1 MTEMVGKDG
10 LPVVLFETMEL
21 WAAWL
26 DQNAGTTGIWV
37 RLAKKNSG
45 VKSIDYFQA
54 LEVALCYGWIDGI
67 KKTWDD
73 VSWIQ
78 RFTPRKPASKWS
90 KINKEKVL
98 KLIDDGKMKPS
109 GLDVIEISKKKRTC
123 DTAFESQRNTKIPD
137 DLQAELDKN
146 PEAAEFFSSLKSV
159 NRYAIIY
166 RLQTA
171 RTPEL
176 RAKKLAQFVEMLIKK
191 EKIRQHLPP
200 KHTTGRF

>member
-1 MTEMVGKDG
+1 MTELVGKDG

-73 VSWIQ
+73 VSWVQ

-98 KLIDDGKMKPS
+98 KLIEDGKMKPS
-109 GLDVIEISKKKRTC
+109 GLAVIEISKKKGTW
-123 DTAFESQRNTKIPD
+123 DNAYESQRNTKIPD

-146 PEAAEFFSSLKSV
+146 PEISEFFSSLKSV

-166 RLQTA
+166 RLQTS

-191 EKIRQHLPP
+191 ETIY
-200 KHTTGRF
+200 T

>member
-1 MTEMVGKDG
+1 MSELVGKDG
-10 LPVVLFETMEL
+10 LRVVLFETMET
-21 WAAWL
+21 WTAWL

-73 VSWIQ
+73 MSWVQ

-98 KLIDDGKMKPS
+98 KLIDAGKMKPS
-109 GLDVIEISKKKRTC
+109 GMAVIEISKKKGTW
-123 DTAFESQRNTKIPD
+123 DTAYDSQSNTKVPD

-176 RAKKLAQFVEMLIKK
+176 RAKKLAEFVEMLTKK
-191 EKIRQHLPP
+191 DKIYN
-200 KHTTGRF
+200 

>member
-1 MTEMVGKDG
+1 MTELVGKDG
-10 LPVVLFETMEL
+10 LPVVLFETMET
-21 WAAWL
+21 WAEWL
-26 DQNAGTTGIWV
+26 EQNGETTGIWV
-37 RLAKKNSG
+37 RLAKKGSG

-73 VSWIQ
+73 VSWVQ

-98 KLIDDGKMKPS
+98 KLIEAGKMKPS
-109 GLDVIEISKKKRTC
+109 GMAVIEVSKKKGTWEN
-123 DTAFESQRNTKIPD
+123 AYESQKNTKIPD

-176 RAKKLAQFVEMLIKK
+176 RAKKLAEFVEMLNKK
-191 EKIRQHLPP
+191 EKIYN
-200 KHTTGRF
+200 

>member
-1 MTEMVGKDG
+1 MTELVGKDG

-26 DQNAGTTGIWV
+26 EQNAGTTGIWV

-73 VSWIQ
+73 VSWVQ

-98 KLIDDGKMKPS
+98 KLIEDGKMKPS
-109 GLDVIEISKKKRTC
+109 GLAVIEISKKKGTW
-123 DTAFESQRNTKIPD
+123 DNAYESQRNTKIPD

-146 PEAAEFFSSLKSV
+146 PEISEFFSSLKSV

-176 RAKKLAQFVEMLIKK
+176 RAKKLAEFIEMLNKK
-191 EKIRQHLPP
+191 EKIY
-200 KHTTGRF
+200 T

>member
-1 MTEMVGKDG
+1 MSELVGKDG
-10 LPVVLFETMEL
+10 LPVVLFETMET
-21 WAAWL
+21 WAEWL
-26 DQNAGTTGIWV
+26 EQNGETTGIWV
-37 RLAKKNSG
+37 RLAKKSSG

-73 VSWIQ
+73 VSWVQ

-98 KLIDDGKMKPS
+98 KLIEAGKMKPS
-109 GLDVIEISKKKRTC
+109 GLAVIEVAKKKGTW
-123 DTAFESQRNTKIPD
+123 DTAYESQKNTKIPD

-176 RAKKLAQFVEMLIKK
+176 RASRLAGFIEMLNKK
-191 EKIRQHLPP
+191 EKIY
-200 KHTTGRF
+200 T

>member
-1 MTEMVGKDG
+1 MSELVGKDG

-21 WAAWL
+21 WGAWL
-26 DQNAGTTGIWV
+26 EQNDGTTGIWV

-54 LEVALCYGWIDGI
+54 LEVALCYGWIDGV
-67 KKTWDD
+67 KNTWDD
-73 VSWIQ
+73 VSWVQ

-98 KLIDDGKMKPS
+98 KLIEAGKMKPS
-109 GLDVIEISKKKRTC
+109 GMAVIEVSKKKGTW
-123 DTAFESQRNTKIPD
+123 DTAYDSQSNTKVPD

-146 PEAAEFFSSLKSV
+146 PEAAEFFGSLKSV

-176 RAKKLAQFVEMLIKK
+176 RAKKLAEFVEMITRK
-191 EKIRQHLPP
+191 EKIYN
-200 KHTTGRF
+200 

>member
-26 DQNAGTTGIWV
+26 DQNSGTTGIWV

-98 KLIDDGKMKPS
+98 KLIEDGKMKPS
-109 GLDVIEISKKKRTC
+109 GLAVIEISKKKGTW
-123 DTAFESQRNTKIPD
+123 DNAYESQKNTKIPD

-146 PEAAEFFSSLKSV
+146 PETAEFFSSLKSV

-166 RLQTA
+166 RLQTS

-176 RAKKLAQFVEMLIKK
+176 RAKKLAQFVEMLNKK
-191 EKIRQHLPP
+191 EKIY
-200 KHTTGRF
+200 T

>member
-37 RLAKKNSG
+37 RLAKKNNG

-98 KLIDDGKMKPS
+98 KLIEDGKMKPS
-109 GLDVIEISKKKRTC
+109 GMAVIEISKKKGTW
-123 DTAFESQRNTKIPD
+123 DNAYESQKNTKIPD

-146 PEAAEFFSSLKSV
+146 PDAAEFFSSLKSV

-166 RLQTA
+166 RLQTS

-176 RAKKLAQFVEMLIKK
+176 RAKKLAEFIEMLIKK
-191 EKIRQHLPP
+191 EKIY
-200 KHTTGRF
+200 T

>member
-1 MTEMVGKDG
+1 MSELVGKDG
-10 LPVVLFETMEL
+10 LPVVLFETMET
-21 WAAWL
+21 WAEWL
-26 DQNAGTTGIWV
+26 EQNGETTGIWV
-37 RLAKKNSG
+37 RLAKKGSG

-73 VSWIQ
+73 VSWVQ

-98 KLIDDGKMKPS
+98 KLIEAGKIKPS
-109 GLDVIEISKKKRTC
+109 GLAVIEVAKKKGTW
-123 DTAFESQRNTKIPD
+123 DTAYESQKNTKIPD

-176 RAKKLAQFVEMLIKK
+176 RASRLAGFIEMLNKK
-191 EKIRQHLPP
+191 EKIY
-200 KHTTGRF
+200 T

>member
-26 DQNAGTTGIWV
+26 DQNSGTTGIWV

-98 KLIDDGKMKPS
+98 KLIEDGKMKPS
-109 GLDVIEISKKKRTC
+109 GLAVIEISKKKGTW
-123 DTAFESQRNTKIPD
+123 DNAYESQKNTKIPD
-137 DLQAELDKN
+137 DLQSELDKN

-191 EKIRQHLPP
+191 EKIY
-200 KHTTGRF
+200 T

>member
-1 MTEMVGKDG
+1 MSEMVGKDG
-10 LPVVLFETMEL
+10 LPVVLFETMDT
-21 WAAWL
+21 WAEWL
-26 DQNAGTTGIWV
+26 GQNAGTAGIWV

-45 VKSIDYFQA
+45 LKSIDYFQA

-73 VSWIQ
+73 VSWVQ
-78 RFTPRKPASKWS
+78 RFSPRKPASKWS

-98 KLIDDGKMKPS
+98 KLMEAGKMQPS
-109 GLDVIEISKKKRTC
+109 GVAVIEISKKKGTW
-123 DTAFESQRNTKIPD
+123 DNAYESQSNTKVPA
-137 DLQAELDKN
+137 DLQAELAKN
-146 PEAAEFFSSLKSV
+146 PEAAEFFNSLKSV

-176 RAKKLAQFVEMLIKK
+176 RAKKLAEFVEMLNKK
-191 EKIRQHLPP
+191 EK
-200 KHTTGRF
+200 KYS

>member
-1 MTEMVGKDG
+1 MSELVGKDG
-10 LPVVLFETMEL
+10 LPVVLFETEESWGACL
-21 WAAWL
+21 E
-26 DQNAGTTGIWV
+26 QNAGTTGIWV

-73 VSWIQ
+73 VSWVQ

-98 KLIDDGKMKPS
+98 KLIEDGKMKPS
-109 GLDVIEISKKKRTC
+109 GMAVIEISKKKGTW
-123 DTAFESQRNTKIPD
+123 DNAYESQKNTKIPD

-176 RAKKLAQFVEMLIKK
+176 RAKKLADFVEMLIKK
-191 EKIRQHLPP
+191 EKIYN
-200 KHTTGRF
+200 

>member
-1 MTEMVGKDG
+1 MTELVGKDG

-98 KLIDDGKMKPS
+98 KLIEDGKMKPS
-109 GLDVIEISKKKRTC
+109 GLAVIEISKKKGTW
-123 DTAFESQRNTKIPD
+123 DNAYESQKNTKIPD
-137 DLQAELDKN
+137 DLQAELDKI
-146 PEAAEFFSSLKSV
+146 PEIAEFFSSLKSV

-176 RAKKLAQFVEMLIKK
+176 RAKKLAQFVEMLNKK
-191 EKIRQHLPP
+191 ETIY
-200 KHTTGRF
+200 T

>member
-1 MTEMVGKDG
+1 MSELVGKDG
-10 LPVVLFETMEL
+10 LPVVLFETMET
-21 WAAWL
+21 WGAWL
-26 DQNAGTTGIWV
+26 EQYAGTTGIWV
-37 RLAKKNSG
+37 RLAKKSSG

-98 KLIDDGKMKPS
+98 KLIEDGKMKPS
-109 GLDVIEISKKKRTC
+109 GLAVIEISKKKGTW
-123 DTAFESQRNTKIPD
+123 DNAYESQKNTKIPD

-171 RTPEL
+171 RTPEI
-176 RAKKLAQFVEMLIKK
+176 RAGRLASFIEMLNKK
-191 EKIRQHLPP
+191 EKIHN
-200 KHTTGRF
+200 

>member
-1 MTEMVGKDG
+1 MSELVGKDG

-73 VSWIQ
+73 VSWVQ

-98 KLIDDGKMKPS
+98 KLIEDGKMKPS
-109 GLDVIEISKKKRTC
+109 GLAVIEISKKKGTW
-123 DTAFESQRNTKIPD
+123 DNAYESQRNTKIPD

-146 PEAAEFFSSLKSV
+146 PEAADFFKTLRSV

-166 RLQTA
+166 RLQAA
-171 RTPEL
+171 RIPEL
-176 RAKKLAQFVEMLIKK
+176 RAKKLADYIEMLNRK
-191 EKIRQHLPP
+191 EKIYN
-200 KHTTGRF
+200 

>member
-1 MTEMVGKDG
+1 MSEMVGKDG
-10 LPVVLFETMEL
+10 LPVVLFETMET

-26 DQNAGTTGIWV
+26 EQNAGTAGIWV

-45 VKSIDYFQA
+45 VKSIDYFQT
-54 LEVALCYGWIDGI
+54 LEVALCYGWIDGL

-78 RFTPRKPASKWS
+78 RFSPRKPASQWS

-98 KLIDDGKMKPS
+98 KLIEAGKMKPS
-109 GLDVIEISKKKRTC
+109 GMAVIEVSKKKGTW
-123 DTAFESQRNTKIPD
+123 DTAYDSQKNTKVPD
-137 DLQAELDKN
+137 DFQAELDKN
-146 PEAAEFFSSLKSV
+146 QEAAAFFTSLNSV

-171 RTPEL
+171 RTPEI
-176 RAKKLAQFVEMLIKK
+176 RATRLAGFIEMLNKK
-191 EKIRQHLPP
+191 EKIHN
-200 KHTTGRF
+200 